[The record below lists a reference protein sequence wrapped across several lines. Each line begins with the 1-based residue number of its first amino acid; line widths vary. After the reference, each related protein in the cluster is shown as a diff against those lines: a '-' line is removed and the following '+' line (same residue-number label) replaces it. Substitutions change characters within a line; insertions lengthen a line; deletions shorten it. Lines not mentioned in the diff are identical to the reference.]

1 MPKNRHRKGDP
12 GAKLD
17 AMQPT
22 APRGTDDMRDQS
34 VLRVFY
40 EPIVSEP
47 LPGRL
52 LVLLSRLSRRM
63 RGRRE

>member
-1 MPKNRHRKGDP
+1 MPKNRRRKGDA

-17 AMQPT
+17 AMQLT
-22 APRGTDDMRDQS
+22 TPRGTDDMQDQS

-52 LVLLSRLSRRM
+52 LVLLSRLSRRLRRY
-63 RGRRE
+63 RG